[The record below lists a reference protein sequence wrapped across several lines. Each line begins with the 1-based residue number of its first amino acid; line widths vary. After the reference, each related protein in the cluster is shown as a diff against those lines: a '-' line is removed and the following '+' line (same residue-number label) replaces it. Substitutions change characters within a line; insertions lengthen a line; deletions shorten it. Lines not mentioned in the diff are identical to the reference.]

1 MTATTPYGQNWDLD
15 SLLPH
20 PAGEEFTKILNG
32 YRTGLSA
39 LAERSDKLPAFGK
52 GGENGTAWVSF
63 LRECERLEMQAGDLA
78 SFIGC
83 HAAADAANKLYRQV
97 EAALSALDPLRDRIF
112 TNLEFAL
119 RDAGEADFQALV
131 DADPLLKSIAF
142 FLAQRRK

>member
-1 MTATTPYGQNWDLD
+1 MKCHSHFFRKHFEITQERDLPATTAPTTHDQNWDLD

-20 PAGEEFTKILNG
+20 PAGEEFTRIIDGN
-32 YRTGLSA
+32 RDGLQG
-39 LAERSDKLPAFGK
+39 LAERSDKLPAFSS
-52 GGENGTAWVSF
+52 GGENGATWVAF

-112 TNLEFAL
+112 TNLE
-119 RDAGEADFQALV
+119 
-131 DADPLLKSIAF
+131 
-142 FLAQRRK
+142 